1 MEEPKNDQLSYRP
14 YQNRGALIRAILWA
28 LIALLVAA
36 IVACAPETTNKGT
49 EQKPHATTPAGQ
61 WQQTRPMRLLLAG
74 SEARDSV
81 AVATEFIVDQALR
94 RALEGIP
101 QAEYLT
107 LNYRDSLVRQASDSG
122 QKLTVAQLAQRLNL
136 DGVVYT
142 RLARFSSVLALEFRI
157 ADPATGGLIYRDLA
171 FSMIRYRD
179 SAGTMLLGPT
189 LYDVLRKSSAK
200 FFGRPDLDSLPVAT
214 TPLVITSIVIE
225 KDTALGR
232 FSTYRQELATE
243 GVKALGEYTR
253 INFPSLVA
261 FDFASRNQVYLLG
274 KILAVDDY
282 KPTSPEERNIL
293 YNVGIDHYI
302 TGGIT
307 SVGKDSIRFRLE
319 LRFMKS
325 RTEDLVVDFN
335 EVTHPR
341 LKYETSDLVR
351 DYVQTLA
358 ELAQPMLLRVAEKIH
373 NAYQASLTTPKEP

>member
-1 MEEPKNDQLSYRP
+1 MQERNDELSSYRP
-14 YQNRGALIRAILWA
+14 YQNRSALIRAILWA

-36 IVACAPETTNKGT
+36 IVACAPETTNKGAEKT
-49 EQKPHATTPAGQ
+49 TPQTTPAGQ
-61 WQQTRPMRLLLAG
+61 WKQTRPMRLLLAG

-94 RALEGIP
+94 RALEEIP
-101 QAEYLT
+101 QTEYFT
-107 LNYRDSLVRQASDSG
+107 LNYRDSLVKLAQDSG
-122 QKLTVAQLAQRLNL
+122 RKLNVAQLAQQLSL

-157 ADPATGGLIYRDLA
+157 AEPSTGKLIYRDLA

-189 LYDVLRKSSAK
+189 LYDVLRKSTGK
-200 FFGRPDLDSLPVAT
+200 FFGRPDHDSLPVAS
-214 TPLVITSIVIE
+214 TPLVVTSIVID

-274 KILAVDDY
+274 NILAVDDY

-302 TGGIT
+302 TGAIT
-307 SVGKDSIRFRLE
+307 SIGKDSVKFRLE
-319 LRFMKS
+319 MRFMKS
-325 RTEDLVVDFN
+325 RTEDLVIDLN
-335 EVTHPR
+335 EITHPKLR
-341 LKYETSDLVR
+341 YETSSLVR

-358 ELAQPMLLRVAEKIH
+358 ELAQPMLLRTSQKIH
-373 NAYQASLTTPKEP
+373 KAYEESLTTIKP

>member
-1 MEEPKNDQLSYRP
+1 MQEPNDDLSAYRP
-14 YQNRGALIRAILWA
+14 YQNRGALIRAVLWA

-36 IVACAPETTNKGT
+36 IVACAPETTNKTTDGNPT
-49 EQKPHATTPAGQ
+49 ATTPAGQ
-61 WQQTRPMRLLLAG
+61 WKQTRPMRLMLAG

-101 QAEYLT
+101 QVEYLT
-107 LNYRDSLVRQASDSG
+107 LNYRDSLVKLAQDSG
-122 QKLTVAQLAQRLNL
+122 KKLTVVQLAQQLHL

-157 ADPATGGLIYRDLA
+157 ANPSTGQLTYRDLA

-189 LYDVLRKSSAK
+189 LYDVLRKSTAK
-200 FFGRPDLDSLPVAT
+200 FFGRPDSDSLPVASA
-214 TPLVITSIVIE
+214 PLVVTSIAIE

-253 INFPSLVA
+253 MNFPSLVA
-261 FDFASRNQVYLLG
+261 FDITSRNQVYLLG

-282 KPTSPEERNIL
+282 KPTSAQERDIL
-293 YNVGIDHYI
+293 YNVGIDHYLTGAI
-302 TGGIT
+302 TPT
-307 SVGKDSIRFRLE
+307 GKDSITFRLE

-325 RTEDLVVDFN
+325 RTEDLVIDLN
-335 EVTHPR
+335 QATHPR
-341 LKYETSDLVR
+341 LKYQTSDLVH

-358 ELAQPMLLRVAEKIH
+358 ELAQPMLLRTAEKIH
-373 NAYQASLTTPKEP
+373 KAYEQSLTTTKQ